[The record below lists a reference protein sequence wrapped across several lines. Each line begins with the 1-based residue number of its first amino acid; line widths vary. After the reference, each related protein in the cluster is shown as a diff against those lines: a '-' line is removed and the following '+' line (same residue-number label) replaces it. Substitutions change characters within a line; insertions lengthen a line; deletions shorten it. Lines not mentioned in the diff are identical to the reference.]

1 MDQTLET
8 PINKSKEIISIS
20 ELFSKSFAV
29 YQTLFFKVI
38 GIELLALL
46 GLLPLVLVLILF
58 AIFEAISLDSAT
70 ANNIVNIILALLMF
84 VGFIFFIA
92 ISIISQVGAMN
103 IIKDNNKDIKIF
115 DAFKAARPQASD
127 YFTTTLL
134 GGILIMLWTLLLVVP
149 GIIMM
154 VFYSF
159 IAWVVIVEGFTG
171 MKALRRSKDLVKGH
185 WWQVAL
191 RLLLPNVILYLV
203 SFIPVIGGLISF
215 VASPF
220 LIAYSYNIYKSLV
233 DLKAQSLNNQ

>member
-8 PINKSKEIISIS
+8 PINKNKEIISIS
-20 ELFSKSFAV
+20 GLFSKSFAV

-46 GLLPLVLVLILF
+46 GLLPLVLILILF
-58 AIFEAISLDSAT
+58 AIFEAISLDSAV
-70 ANNIVNIILALLMF
+70 ANNIINVILLLLMV

-92 ISIISQVGAMN
+92 MSIISQVGAMN
-103 IIKDNNKDIKIF
+103 IIKDNNKDVKIF
-115 DAFKAARPQASD
+115 EAFKAARPQAGD

-134 GGILIMLWTLLLVVP
+134 AGLLIVLGTLLLIVP

-154 VFYSF
+154 VFYSLV
-159 IAWVVIVEGFTG
+159 AWVVIVEGFTD

-185 WWQVAL
+185 WWQVTL
-191 RLLLPNVILYLV
+191 RLLLPNVILYFL
-203 SFIPVIGGLISF
+203 SFIPFIGGLISF

-220 LIAYSYNIYKSLV
+220 LIAYSYYIYKSLV
-233 DLKAQSLNNQ
+233 DLKAQGLNNQ